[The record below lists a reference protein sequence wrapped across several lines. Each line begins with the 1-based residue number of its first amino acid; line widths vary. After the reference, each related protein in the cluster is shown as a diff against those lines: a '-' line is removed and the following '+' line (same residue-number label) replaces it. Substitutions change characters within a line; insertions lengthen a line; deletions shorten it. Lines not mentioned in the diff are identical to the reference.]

1 MDMRDIKFSIE
12 DVSLLQL
19 SDSFFPTGLYTT
31 SNGLETLFYEGK
43 IKKPKH
49 VKDFIKTYLLQQV
62 GPIDC
67 TAVGNIYDHIH
78 NLDLSKIL
86 MTDQILHST
95 KLVQE
100 VREASVRSGIQLLK
114 CVGSF
119 MLHNR
124 ILNQYKRKVMA
135 GKATGVYPV
144 SFAIVCNSLN
154 IPKYKAGLI
163 MLYGFTSSIVSAAI
177 RLGMLQHFEAQK
189 IIHDLKPSII
199 SSLQNNMDK
208 PLSNM
213 WQFAP
218 VLDIIL
224 IKHEQMDSRMFI
236 T

>member
-1 MDMRDIKFSIE
+1 
-12 DVSLLQL
+12 
-19 SDSFFPTGLYTT
+19 
-31 SNGLETLFYEGK
+31 
-43 IKKPKH
+43 
-49 VKDFIKTYLLQQV
+49 
-62 GPIDC
+62 
-67 TAVGNIYDHIH
+67 
-78 NLDLSKIL
+78 
-86 MTDQILHST
+86 
-95 KLVQE
+95 
-100 VREASVRSGIQLLK
+100 
-114 CVGSF
+114 
-119 MLHNR
+119 
-124 ILNQYKRKVMA
+124 MA

-163 MLYGFTSSIVSAAI
+163 MLYGFTTSIVSAAI

-218 VLDIIL
+218 DSIIL